1 MDLPRVT
8 EVLRGAGLI
17 DMSFVPKDLLDRA
30 QLFGTAVHRAT
41 ELWDKGVLD
50 VSKLSEPL
58 IPYLNG
64 WKKFLKD
71 YNIQINPDEM
81 ERQFTSTKWHFKGTP
96 DRWPVIARK
105 RTLIDIKSS
114 TSMQPS
120 TRIQTAAYE
129 ILLEENGI
137 KVIQRWCVQLNEKG
151 TYKIEPYTKTSDR
164 TVFLAALTVFNFKKE
179 VGLWKPQK

>member
-17 DMSFVPKDLLDRA
+17 DMSFVPSAILERA

-50 VSKLSEPL
+50 ISKLSAPL
-58 IPYLNG
+58 VPYLEG

-71 YNIQINPDEM
+71 YNIQIDPDEM
-81 ERQFTSTKWHFKGTP
+81 EKQFTSSKWGFKGTP
-96 DRWPVIARK
+96 DRWPVIGRR
-105 RTLIDIKSS
+105 RTLVDIKSS

-137 KVIQRWCVQLNEKG
+137 KIVQRWCVQLNEKG
-151 TYKIEPYTKTSDR
+151 TYKVEPYTKTSDR

-179 VGLWKPQK
+179 MGI